1 MTKSMTD
8 TESILRSVDM
18 SVSGLSA
25 IPLVLKGLSSL
36 HNWTNVSSR
45 SVMKG
50 ILPHR
55 FRVGSIDDRRPPQPS
70 LFAIPLD
77 GSCESFRKADRRWH
91 REIAWPAD
99 PVRMVELAHL
109 VRGEERRCAKQARRS
124 PDRSAGGKEQRA
136 RQIDRRDVAAPD
148 LRCDRDQIRP

>member
-55 FRVGSIDDRRPPQPS
+55 FSVVLSAIGGPRNHPCSRYHWTVLANPS
-70 LFAIPLD
+70 AKRIGD
-77 GSCESFRKADRRWH
+77 GT
-91 REIAWPAD
+91 
-99 PVRMVELAHL
+99 VRLL
-109 VRGEERRCAKQARRS
+109 G
-124 PDRSAGGKEQRA
+124 
-136 RQIDRRDVAAPD
+136 RQT
-148 LRCDRDQIRP
+148 